1 MDKLSLMLQPPQSG
15 LDPDPND
22 PFYLEEEAFHDSVR
36 VQIICLLVY
45 ILFYLCSYSVIR
57 YYRTR
62 SDFDELYSGDEDYFV
77 YRIAV
82 WICTSSLATAISAI
96 FLLPFSIL
104 GTEIRQVYKDNFY
117 IAWLNW
123 DLIYTMWNYVFT
135 FSNISLF
142 ILLPF
147 SYFFIES
154 QGFHGARKRL
164 KSRIIEAACVSFFLI
179 IIITCLIDLCYTM
192 FFASTYSNDGVSNST
207 TTQGWRKITQ
217 LHLTLFNFTFVNIPM
232 IYSFC
237 SLIGLTLFLISTPFG
252 FSRIFDWAYNLLT
265 KQQSINFSFV
275 NINESCDISSDM
287 NRSAQEF
294 YRKLERAKVL
304 SLRRRVSGTVEIVNN
319 DSNDNIE
326 TFEENHKYCYF
337 NKILPNANDHVGV
350 LRIGQLLNVCKITV
364 SLIKYPL
371 LMITILLLT
380 IIFVLMITINTLTI
394 LFGFRSLPH
403 YVQIVEV
410 NSRHVNGILWS
421 TIEVAVITYMF
432 ALSLAGVYSLPFLR
446 RMKPKKSMTSMT
458 SVIGNSTLILCLS
471 SALPVTSKT
480 LGITTFDLLGKYG
493 TLTWL
498 SNFSFIWFYNV
509 IFVSITISC
518 LLNKLTLQVRNEIVT
533 RFQYFLNRNKYPS
546 GMEGK
551 DK

>member
-57 YYRTR
+57 YFRTR

-82 WICTSSLATAISAI
+82 WICTNSLATAISAI

-147 SYFFIES
+147 SYFLIES

-265 KQQSINFSFV
+265 KQQSINFSFG
-275 NINESCDISSDM
+275 NMNESCDISSDM

-304 SLRRRVSGTVEIVNN
+304 SLRRRVSGTVEIVN

-326 TFEENHKYCYF
+326 TFEEKHKYCYF
-337 NKILPNANDHVGV
+337 NKIIPNANDHAGV
-350 LRIGQLLNVCKITV
+350 LRIGQLLNVCKITIN
-364 SLIKYPL
+364 LIKYPL

-533 RFQYFLNRNKYPS
+533 RFQYFLNRNNNPS
-546 GMEGK
+546 GMENK

>member
-1 MDKLSLMLQPPQSG
+1 MDKLSMMLQPPKSG
-15 LDPDPND
+15 LDPDPTD
-22 PFYLEEEAFHDSVR
+22 PFYLAEEAFHDSVR

-45 ILFYLCSYSVIR
+45 ILFYLSSYSIIR

-62 SDFDELYSGDEDYFV
+62 SDYDELYSGDEDYFV

-104 GTEIRQVYKDNFY
+104 GTEIREFYKDSFY

-135 FSNISLF
+135 LSNISLF
-142 ILLPF
+142 VLLPF

-164 KSRIIEAACVSFFLI
+164 KSRVIEAGCVCFFLI
-179 IIITCLIDLCYTM
+179 IIITCLIDLCYSM
-192 FFASTYSNDGVSNST
+192 FFATTYRKEQIENVTASQS
-207 TTQGWRKITQ
+207 WKITQ
-217 LHLTLFNFTFVNIPM
+217 LHLTLLNFTSVNIPM

-252 FSRIFDWAYNLLT
+252 FSRIFDWSYNLLT
-265 KQQSINFSFV
+265 KQQSTNFSFSD
-275 NINESCDISSDM
+275 INNSEENLENYKSSL
-287 NRSAQEF
+287 EF
-294 YRKLERAKVL
+294 HRKLEK
-304 SLRRRVSGTVEIVNN
+304 SMKIYKRRYLNSNVENISN
-319 DSNDNIE
+319 DSNDNFE
-326 TFEENHKYCYF
+326 SFEENYNYCLFTKLGSNSNGFIY
-337 NKILPNANDHVGV
+337 ILKFRHLVHLCKKTVN
-350 LRIGQLLNVCKITV
+350 LL
-364 SLIKYPL
+364 KYPL
-371 LMITILLLT
+371 LMVAILLLT

-394 LFGFRSLPH
+394 LFGFRSLPD

-410 NSRHVNGILWS
+410 NSRHGNGIIWS

-432 ALSLAGVYSLPFLR
+432 ATSLAGVYSLPFLR

-498 SNFSFIWFYNV
+498 SNFSFVWFYNV

-533 RFQYFLNRNKYPS
+533 RFKYFLNRKKSITRIDQKEN
-546 GMEGK
+546 
-551 DK
+551 

>member
-1 MDKLSLMLQPPQSG
+1 MLQPPQSG

-82 WICTSSLATAISAI
+82 WICTNSLATAISAI

-147 SYFFIES
+147 AYFFIES

-164 KSRIIEAACVSFFLI
+164 KSRVIEAACVSFFLI
-179 IIITCLIDLCYTM
+179 IIITCLVDLCYTM
-192 FFASTYSNDGVSNST
+192 FFASTYSSNDGINNST
-207 TTQGWRKITQ
+207 TIQGWRRITQ
-217 LHLTLFNFTFVNIPM
+217 LHLTVLNFTSVNIPM

-252 FSRIFDWAYNLLT
+252 FSRIFDWSYNLLI
-265 KQQSINFSFV
+265 KQQSINYSFST
-275 NINESCDISSDM
+275 INDSNENSIDR
-287 NRSAQEF
+287 NRSSHEF
-294 YRKLERAKVL
+294 YKKLEKTKTL
-304 SLRRRVSGTVEIVNN
+304 SLRRRISGNVEIITN

-326 TFEENHKYCYF
+326 IFEDTHKYCF
-337 NKILPNANDHVGV
+337 FKKLNPSRNGHVGA
-350 LRIGQLLNVCKITV
+350 LRIGQLLNICKITFNLV
-364 SLIKYPL
+364 KYPL
-371 LMITILLLT
+371 LMIAILLLT
-380 IIFVLMITINTLTI
+380 TIFVLMITINTLTI

-410 NSRHVNGILWS
+410 NSRHVNGIVWS
-421 TIEVAVITYMF
+421 TIEIAVITYMF

-471 SALPVTSKT
+471 SALPVTSKI

-509 IFVSITISC
+509 VFVSITISC

-533 RFQYFLNRNKYPS
+533 RFQYFLNRKKFVTR
-546 GMEGK
+546 MEYK